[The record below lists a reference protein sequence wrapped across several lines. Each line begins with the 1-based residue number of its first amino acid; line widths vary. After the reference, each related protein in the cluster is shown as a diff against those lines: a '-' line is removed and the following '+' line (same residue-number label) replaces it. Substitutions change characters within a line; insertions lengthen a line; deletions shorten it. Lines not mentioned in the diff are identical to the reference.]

1 MASEKIDALELD
13 ITSKLDTKNLDAVI
27 GKLGEL
33 SNALGKLKSKTV
45 SVNVK
50 EVGTASKNAASGV
63 DKLTSSFFN
72 QAVRITALIAVYR
85 KLADVISTGISN
97 SMAYVENLNL
107 FNVSLGEY
115 ADNANKYANT
125 VREAMGIDPSNWI
138 RTQGVFNTLIKG
150 FGVAG
155 DQAAYMS
162 QNLTQLTYD
171 VASFYNLSVSDAE
184 KKIQSAVAGELEPVR
199 RLGYDLSQNALTA
212 IAQNPKY
219 YGKTTYAINQETGA
233 IEANSTAV
241 DNNTKRT
248 IANFNQLTQG
258 EKVQLRYI
266 ALMTQVTQAQGDMA
280 RTLNDPANQMRIF
293 KEQTSQT
300 ARALGNIFIP
310 ALNKVLPYV
319 TAFCQVLETAFN
331 DLAALFG
338 FELPDMSE
346 RMDIG
351 NAEKPYQNIVAAT
364 GKAAKNAKK
373 IKDYTLGID
382 ELNVFKPDEPVSGG
396 SGSGTN
402 PYAKGGTYKT
412 PGYDFLSKAIENS
425 IKKAKEDIEL
435 FGKDLKEHPLQVV
448 GTVLWEGAGELGS
461 NFWEAVLGKSPEQLA
476 KEAQE
481 HGRTVG
487 QEFASQFKE
496 KVADAGS
503 NLWSLILGKNP
514 EQTALKAIKAEETG
528 KTAGQA
534 FWESFGHTLTGD
546 KPILGQLLSNSVE
559 KSKKDAEDSGSS
571 LWEYFAI
578 GFYKNSPID
587 SSKSMQTLLESL
599 FGSPTELG
607 ERAAEAGRTVGD
619 QFTLEVAKSML
630 KMLNN
635 PVMKFLYEKTS
646 GRSLDKDIE
655 AINKAL
661 SKTTKKNNSKTTNKG
676 LPSQSVTVSTNLST
690 IVKNNTNAE
699 AQKQGKAFA
708 TSYANGIQSGK
719 SAVQTSG
726 NNLFKAGLNGSND
739 NGNGKTKFYNTSA
752 SEAQKYAQGLTS
764 ANSNAK
770 SAGTNL
776 YKNAYN
782 GVNNDG
788 QGTVGFKYVS
798 AEEAKA
804 YSSNIATAGNKKNAY
819 DGGRALSTQNLNG
832 VKAYDSSFKTAGTN
846 TGKGY
851 IAGINS
857 NTSAATSAGKTVAQA
872 VLKKLKEILG
882 IHSPSKAFGEIGMY
896 SVLGYANA
904 ITDNTFK
911 ATNAVAL
918 MSDRV
923 LATAKTDLTGVLAN
937 PLARGNVSMPSSGVG
952 YGIGMSNDTAMA
964 SLASQVYQAVVSGM
978 EVVADSL
985 ENRDIK
991 VLINGKEVF
1000 KAVQTEQRK
1009 SGVAISNGAF
1019 STT

>member
-13 ITSKLDTKNLDAVI
+13 ITSKLDTKNLDEVI

-45 SVNVK
+45 TVGIK
-50 EVGTASKNAASGV
+50 EVGTSSKSAASGV

-85 KLADVISTGISN
+85 KLADVISSGISN

-171 VASFYNLSVSDAE
+171 IASFYNITISDAE

-293 KEQTSQT
+293 KEQTNQT

-338 FELPDMSE
+338 FELPDMSD

-351 NAEKPYQNIVAAT
+351 DAEKPYQNIVAAT

-396 SGSGTN
+396 SGSGVN
-402 PYAKGGTYKT
+402 PYAKGATYKT

-425 IKKAKEDIEL
+425 IKKAKADIDKL
-435 FGKDLKEHPLQVV
+435 FNDIKKNPLQVPIQIFK
-448 GTVLWEGAGELGS
+448 LGAEELGS
-461 NFWEAVLGKSPEQLA
+461 NFWEAVLGKSPEELA
-476 KEAQE
+476 QDAER
-481 HGRTVG
+481 HGRTIG
-487 QEFASQFKE
+487 QEFYHALAWKTADSASDIFTH
-496 KVADAGS
+496 
-503 NLWSLILGKNP
+503 LLGKSP
-514 EQTALKAIKAEETG
+514 EQ
-528 KTAGQA
+528 
-534 FWESFGHTLTGD
+534 
-546 KPILGQLLSNSVE
+546 LG
-559 KSKKDAEDSGSS
+559 
-571 LWEYFAI
+571 
-578 GFYKNSPID
+578 
-587 SSKSMQTLLESL
+587 
-599 FGSPTELG
+599 TE
-607 ERAAEAGRTVGD
+607 AAEAGRTVGQ
-619 QFTLEVAKSML
+619 QFFLEMTKAGL
-630 KMLNN
+630 KMLDN
-635 PVMKFLYEKTS
+635 PVMKFIYEKTS
-646 GRSLDKDIE
+646 GRSLDRDIE
-655 AINKAL
+655 MINKAL
-661 SKTTKKNNSKTTNKG
+661 AKTTKKKDTKTENKG
-676 LPSQSVTVSTNLST
+676 LPAQSVTVSTNLST

-726 NNLFKAGLNGSND
+726 NNLFKAGLNGTND
-739 NGNGKTKFYNTSA
+739 NGNGGTKFYNTSA

-788 QGTVGFKYVS
+788 KGTVGFKYVS

-832 VKAYDSSFKTAGTN
+832 AKAYDSSFKTAGTN

-851 IAGINS
+851 IAGIKS

-872 VLKKLKEILG
+872 VLKKLKEMLG

>member
-13 ITSKLDTKNLDAVI
+13 ITSKLDTKNLDEVI

-45 SVNVK
+45 TVGIK
-50 EVGTASKNAASGV
+50 EVGTASKSASSGV
-63 DKLTSSFFN
+63 NALTSSFLN

-85 KLADVISTGISN
+85 KLADVISSGISN

-293 KEQTSQT
+293 KEQTSMT

-319 TAFCQVLETAFN
+319 TAFCQVLETAFQ

-351 NAEKPYQNIVAAT
+351 KTEKPYQNIVAAT

-373 IKDYTLGID
+373 LKDYTLGID

-396 SGSGTN
+396 SGSGVN
-402 PYAKGGTYKT
+402 PYAKGATYKT
-412 PGYDFLSKAIENS
+412 PGYDFLTKAIENS
-425 IKKAKEDIEL
+425 IKKAKADIDKL
-435 FGKDLKEHPLQVV
+435 FNDIKKNPLEVPIQIFK
-448 GTVLWEGAGELGS
+448 LGAEELGS
-461 NFWEAVLGKSPEQLA
+461 NFWEAVLGKSPEELA
-476 KEAQE
+476 QDAER
-481 HGRTVG
+481 HGRTIG
-487 QEFASQFKE
+487 QEFYAALAWRTADSASDIFTH
-496 KVADAGS
+496 
-503 NLWSLILGKNP
+503 LLGKSP
-514 EQTALKAIKAEETG
+514 EQ
-528 KTAGQA
+528 
-534 FWESFGHTLTGD
+534 
-546 KPILGQLLSNSVE
+546 LG
-559 KSKKDAEDSGSS
+559 
-571 LWEYFAI
+571 
-578 GFYKNSPID
+578 
-587 SSKSMQTLLESL
+587 
-599 FGSPTELG
+599 TE
-607 ERAAEAGRTVGD
+607 AAEAGRTVGQ
-619 QFTLEVAKSML
+619 QFFLEMTKAGL
-630 KMLNN
+630 KMLDN
-635 PVMKFLYEKTS
+635 PVMKFIYEKTS
-646 GRSLDKDIE
+646 GRSLDRDIE
-655 AINKAL
+655 MINKAL
-661 SKTTKKNNSKTTNKG
+661 SKTTKKNDTKAENKG
-676 LPSQSVTVSTNLST
+676 LPAQSVTVSTNLST

-726 NNLFKAGLNGSND
+726 NNLFRAGLNGSND
-739 NGNGKTKFYNTSA
+739 NGNGGTKFYNTSA

-770 SAGTNL
+770 SAGNGL
-776 YKNAYN
+776 YNNAYK
-782 GVNNDG
+782 GVTESNS
-788 QGTVGFKYVS
+788 GTKSFKYVS
-798 AEEAKA
+798 FEQAKQ
-804 YSSNIATAGNKKNAY
+804 YSSNLSSKTAKTNAYNAGISLGGQAATGAGSKKVSFTTAGQNAGAGFVLGIDKNKSKATTSGMTIAMNA
-819 DGGRALSTQNLNG
+819 
-832 VKAYDSSFKTAGTN
+832 
-846 TGKGY
+846 
-851 IAGINS
+851 
-857 NTSAATSAGKTVAQA
+857 
-872 VLKKLKEILG
+872 LKKLKEVLG
-882 IHSPSKAFGEIGMY
+882 IHSPSRAFAEAGMY
-896 SVLGYANA
+896 SVLGFSNA
-904 ITDNTFK
+904 IEDNTFK

-918 MSDRV
+918 MSERV

>member
-13 ITSKLDTKNLDAVI
+13 ITSKLDTKNLDEVI

-63 DKLTSSFFN
+63 DKLTSSFLN

-85 KLADVISTGISN
+85 KLADVISSGISN

-107 FNVSLGEY
+107 FTVSLGEY
-115 ADNANKYANT
+115 AENANKYANT

-171 VASFYNLSVSDAE
+171 IASFYNISISDAE

-351 NAEKPYQNIVAAT
+351 NAEKPYQNIVTAT

-402 PYAKGGTYKT
+402 PYAKGATYKT

-425 IKKAKEDIEL
+425 IKKAKEDIDKL
-435 FGKDLKEHPLQVV
+435 FNDIKKNPLQVPIQIFK
-448 GTVLWEGAGELGS
+448 LGAEELGS
-461 NFWEAVLGKSPEQLA
+461 NFWEAFLGKSPEELA
-476 KEAQE
+476 QDAEKN
-481 HGRTVG
+481 GRTVG
-487 QEFASQFKE
+487 EEFANAFKD
-496 KVADAGS
+496 KVGEIGS
-503 NLWSLILGKNP
+503 NILEFLLGKP
-514 EQTALKAIKAEETG
+514 EDFEKNIKLFFAEVT
-528 KTAGQA
+528 K
-534 FWESFGHTLTGD
+534 
-546 KPILGQLLSNSVE
+546 
-559 KSKKDAEDSGSS
+559 SS
-571 LWEYFAI
+571 LKEI
-578 GFYKNSPID
+578 
-587 SSKSMQTLLESL
+587 Q
-599 FGSPTELG
+599 
-607 ERAAEAGRTVGD
+607 
-619 QFTLEVAKSML
+619 
-630 KMLNN
+630 NN
-635 PVMKFLYEKTS
+635 PVLKFVYEKMG
-646 GRSLDKDIE
+646 GRSLEKDIA
-655 AINKAL
+655 AINKQT
-661 SKTTKKNNSKTTNKG
+661 SKYKG
-676 LPSQSVTVSTNLST
+676 IVEQTSRSRSVTGGKGRGHADTSVNAPTVSLNA
-690 IVKNNTNAE
+690 NTSASE
-699 AQKQGKAFA
+699 AQKQAKTYINTYAKTLESGVGKV
-708 TSYANGIQSGK
+708 TSAANKVFNAS
-719 SAVQTSG
+719 
-726 NNLFKAGLNGSND
+726 LNGVSD
-739 NGNGKTKFYNTSA
+739 NGKGGTKFFNTSA
-752 SEAQKYAQGLTS
+752 SEAQKYALGLTS
-764 ANSNAK
+764 VNSNVK
-770 SAGTNL
+770 SAGKGLFN
-776 YKNAYN
+776 NASK
-782 GVNNDG
+782 GVTEANS
-788 QGTVGFKYVS
+788 GTKSFKYVS
-798 AEEAKA
+798 FEQAKQ
-804 YSSNIATAGNKKNAY
+804 YSSNLSSKTAKTNAYNAGISLGGQAATGAASKKGSFTTAGQNAGAGFVLGIDKNKSKATTSGMTIAMNA
-819 DGGRALSTQNLNG
+819 
-832 VKAYDSSFKTAGTN
+832 
-846 TGKGY
+846 
-851 IAGINS
+851 
-857 NTSAATSAGKTVAQA
+857 
-872 VLKKLKEILG
+872 LKKLKEVLG
-882 IHSPSKAFGEIGMY
+882 IHSPSKAFGEAGMY
-896 SVLGYANA
+896 SVLGFSNA
-904 ITDNTFK
+904 IEDNTFK

-918 MSDRV
+918 MSERV

>member
-45 SVNVK
+45 TVGIK
-50 EVGTASKNAASGV
+50 EVGTSSKSAAAGV
-63 DKLTSSFFN
+63 DKLTSSFLN

-338 FELPDMSE
+338 FELPDMSD

-351 NAEKPYQNIVAAT
+351 DAEKPYQNIVTAT

-396 SGSGTN
+396 SGSGVN

-425 IKKAKEDIEL
+425 IKKARENIEL
-435 FGKDLKEHPLQVV
+435 LFNDFKKHPLELPIKVFA
-448 GTVLWEGAGELGS
+448 LGAAELGS
-461 NFWEAVLGKSPEQLA
+461 NFWEGLLGKSPEELA
-476 KEAQE
+476 LDAQK

-503 NLWSLILGKNP
+503 NLWTLILGKTP

-559 KSKKDAEDSGSS
+559 KAKKDAEDSGSS

-578 GFYKNSPID
+578 GFYKKSPID

-607 ERAAEAGRTVGD
+607 ERAGEAGRTVGE
-619 QFTLEVAKSML
+619 QFTLEVAKGML

-646 GRSLDKDIE
+646 GRSLDKDIA

-661 SKTTKKNNSKTTNKG
+661 AKTTKKNDTKTDNKG
-676 LPSQSVTVSTNLST
+676 LPAQSVTVSTNLST

-726 NNLFKAGLNGSND
+726 NNLFRAGLNGSND
-739 NGNGKTKFYNTSA
+739 NGNGGTKFYNTSA

-770 SAGTNL
+770 SAGNGL
-776 YKNAYN
+776 YNNAYK
-782 GVNNDG
+782 GVTESNS
-788 QGTVGFKYVS
+788 GTKSFKYVS
-798 AEEAKA
+798 FEQAKQ
-804 YSSNIATAGNKKNAY
+804 YSSNLSSKTAKTNAYNAGISLGGQAATGAASKKGSFTTAGQNAGQGFVLGIDKNKSKATTSGMTIAMNA
-819 DGGRALSTQNLNG
+819 
-832 VKAYDSSFKTAGTN
+832 
-846 TGKGY
+846 
-851 IAGINS
+851 
-857 NTSAATSAGKTVAQA
+857 
-872 VLKKLKEILG
+872 LKKLKEVLG
-882 IHSPSKAFGEIGMY
+882 IHSPSRAFGEAGMY
-896 SVLGYANA
+896 SVLGFSNA
-904 ITDNTFK
+904 IEDNTYK

-918 MSDRV
+918 MSERV

-937 PLARGNVSMPSSGVG
+937 PLARGNISMPSSGVG

-1009 SGVAISNGAF
+1009 SGVAISNGTF

>member
-13 ITSKLDTKNLDAVI
+13 ITSKLDTKNLDEVI

-45 SVNVK
+45 TVGIK
-50 EVGTASKNAASGV
+50 EVGTASKSASSGV
-63 DKLTSSFFN
+63 NALTTSFFN

-150 FGVAG
+150 FGVTG

-171 VASFYNLSVSDAE
+171 IASFYNLSVSDAE
-184 KKIQSAVAGELEPVR
+184 KKVQSAVAGELEPVR

-266 ALMTQVTQAQGDMA
+266 ALMTQVTQVQGDMA

-293 KEQTSQT
+293 KEQTSMT

-319 TAFCQVLETAFN
+319 TAFCQVLETAFQ

-351 NAEKPYQNIVAAT
+351 KTEKPYQNIVTAT

-373 IKDYTLGID
+373 LKDYTLGID

-425 IKKAKEDIEL
+425 IKKAKEDIDKL
-435 FGKDLKEHPLQVV
+435 FNDIKKNPLEVPIKIL
-448 GTVLWEGAGELGS
+448 GEGASILGE

-476 KEAQE
+476 LDAQK
-481 HGRTVG
+481 HGRSIGAEFYASLAWSAADSAGDLLAHIMGVSPEELQREAEAEGKDVG
-487 QEFASQFKE
+487 E
-496 KVADAGS
+496 KFREKFFEGLFNFTATGT
-503 NLWSLILGKNP
+503 
-514 EQTALKAIKAEETG
+514 QTG
-528 KTAGQA
+528 
-534 FWESFGHTLTGD
+534 
-546 KPILGQLLSNSVE
+546 
-559 KSKKDAEDSGSS
+559 
-571 LWEYFAI
+571 
-578 GFYKNSPID
+578 
-587 SSKSMQTLLESL
+587 L
-599 FGSPTELG
+599 FGYLISGNVG
-607 ERAAEAGRTVGD
+607 ENQLSKRAGEAGRTVGE
-619 QFTLEVAKSML
+619 QFALEFGKSCL
-630 KMLNN
+630 QLLNN
-635 PVMKFLYEKTS
+635 PVMKFIYEKTT
-646 GRSLDKDIE
+646 GRNLAKDIE
-655 AINKAL
+655 AVNKAL
-661 SKTTKKNNSKTTNKG
+661 KIGTTVEKTSNSRSVVGAKG
-676 LPSQSVTVSTNLST
+676 RGHAKEESASNTPFISTPVPRSANLNT
-690 IVKNNTNAE
+690 IVKNNSNFE
-699 AQKQGKAFA
+699 KQGKADA
-708 TSYANGIQSGK
+708 NAYAKGFGSGASNTQVNANK
-719 SAVQTSG
+719 V
-726 NNLFKAGLNGSND
+726 FKAGLNGVSD
-739 NGNGKTKFYNTSA
+739 NGNGGTKFYNTSA

-770 SAGTNL
+770 SAGKGL
-776 YKNAYN
+776 YNNAYK
-782 GVNNDG
+782 GVTESNS
-788 QGTVGFKYVS
+788 GTKSFKYVS
-798 AEEAKA
+798 FEQAKQ
-804 YSSNIATAGNKKNAY
+804 YSSNLSSKTAKTNAYNAGVSLGGQAASGAGSKKGSFTTAGQNAGQGFVLGIDKNKSKATTSGMTIAMNA
-819 DGGRALSTQNLNG
+819 
-832 VKAYDSSFKTAGTN
+832 
-846 TGKGY
+846 
-851 IAGINS
+851 
-857 NTSAATSAGKTVAQA
+857 
-872 VLKKLKEILG
+872 LKKLKEVLG
-882 IHSPSKAFGEIGMY
+882 IHSPSRAFAEAGMY
-896 SVLGYANA
+896 SVLGFSNA
-904 ITDNTFK
+904 IEDNTFK

-918 MSDRV
+918 MSERV

>member
-13 ITSKLDTKNLDAVI
+13 ITSKLDTKNLDEVI

-45 SVNVK
+45 TVGIK
-50 EVGTASKNAASGV
+50 EVGTASKSASSGV
-63 DKLTSSFFN
+63 NALTTSFFN

-150 FGVAG
+150 FGVTG

-171 VASFYNLSVSDAE
+171 IASFYNLSVSDAE
-184 KKIQSAVAGELEPVR
+184 KKVQSAVAGELEPVR

-266 ALMTQVTQAQGDMA
+266 ALMTQVTQVQGDMA

-293 KEQTSQT
+293 KEQTSMT

-319 TAFCQVLETAFN
+319 TAFCQVLETAFQ

-338 FELPDMSE
+338 FELPDMSD

-351 NAEKPYQNIVAAT
+351 KAEKPYQNIVAAT

-425 IKKAKEDIEL
+425 IKKAKEDIDKLFNDFKKNPLEL
-435 FGKDLKEHPLQVV
+435 PIKVFAL
-448 GTVLWEGAGELGS
+448 GAAELGS
-461 NFWEAVLGKSPEQLA
+461 NFWEALLGKSPEQLA
-476 KEAQE
+476 KDAQK
-481 HGRTVG
+481 HGRTIG
-487 QEFASQFKE
+487 EEFAHALKDRIGDLG
-496 KVADAGS
+496 ADI
-503 NLWSLILGKNP
+503 WSLILGKTP
-514 EQTALKAIKAEETG
+514 EELEREAEAKGKDVGEVFALNVYTG
-528 KTAGQA
+528 M
-534 FWESFGHTLTGD
+534 FD
-546 KPILGQLLSNSVE
+546 KI
-559 KSKKDAEDSGSS
+559 ASG
-571 LWEYFAI
+571 ANQ
-578 GFYKNSPID
+578 G
-587 SSKSMQTLLESL
+587 L
-599 FGSPTELG
+599 FGYLLG
-607 ERAAEAGRTVGD
+607 NGDQNSMAKRAGEAGRTVGE
-619 QFTLEVAKSML
+619 QFALEFGKSCL
-630 KMLNN
+630 QLLNN
-635 PVMKFLYEKTS
+635 PVMKFVYEKTT
-646 GRSLDKDIE
+646 GRNLAKDIE
-655 AINKAL
+655 AVNKAL
-661 SKTTKKNNSKTTNKG
+661 KIGKTVEKTSNSRSVVGAKG
-676 LPSQSVTVSTNLST
+676 RGHADTSVNAPTVSLNA
-690 IVKNNTNAE
+690 NTSASE
-699 AQKQGKAFA
+699 AQKQAKTYISTYAKTLESGVGTV
-708 TSYANGIQSGK
+708 TSAANKVFNAS
-719 SAVQTSG
+719 
-726 NNLFKAGLNGSND
+726 LNGVSN

-752 SEAQKYAQGLTS
+752 DEARKYAEGLASQKVDVGNKGTALYTS
-764 ANSNAK
+764 GYNGVTSNGKGKVAFSTAGNTLISAFVTSLGSSVAK
-770 SAGTNL
+770 S
-776 YKNAYN
+776 NAYN
-782 GVNNDG
+782 AGANVASRGAAGSNSYKTGSSSFTNAGNNAG
-788 QGTVGFKYVS
+788 QGF
-798 AEEAKA
+798 
-804 YSSNIATAGNKKNAY
+804 
-819 DGGRALSTQNLNG
+819 
-832 VKAYDSSFKTAGTN
+832 
-846 TGKGY
+846 
-851 IAGINS
+851 IAGIEKFK
-857 NTSAATSAGKTVAQA
+857 SAAQKAGSIIASNA
-872 VLKKLKEILG
+872 LNKLKQVLG
-882 IHSPSKAFGEIGMY
+882 IHSPSKAFGEAGMY
-896 SVLGYANA
+896 SVLGFSNA
-904 ITDNTFK
+904 IEDNTFK

-918 MSDRV
+918 MSERV

-1000 KAVQTEQRK
+1000 KAVQTEKRK

>member
-45 SVNVK
+45 TVGIK
-50 EVGTASKNAASGV
+50 EVGTSSKSAAAGV
-63 DKLTSSFFN
+63 NKLTSSFLN

-85 KLADVISTGISN
+85 KLADVISSGISN

-338 FELPDMSE
+338 FELPDMSD

-351 NAEKPYQNIVAAT
+351 DAEKPYQNIVAAT

-425 IKKAKEDIEL
+425 IKKARADIDKL
-435 FGKDLKEHPLQVV
+435 FNDIKKNPLQVPIQIFK
-448 GTVLWEGAGELGS
+448 LGAEELGS
-461 NFWEAVLGKSPEQLA
+461 NFWEAFLGKSPEELA
-476 KEAQE
+476 QDAEKN
-481 HGRTVG
+481 GRTVG
-487 QEFASQFKE
+487 EEFANAFKD
-496 KVADAGS
+496 KVGEIGS
-503 NLWSLILGKNP
+503 NILEFILGKP
-514 EQTALKAIKAEETG
+514 EDFEKNIKLFFAEVT
-528 KTAGQA
+528 K
-534 FWESFGHTLTGD
+534 
-546 KPILGQLLSNSVE
+546 
-559 KSKKDAEDSGSS
+559 SS
-571 LWEYFAI
+571 LKEI
-578 GFYKNSPID
+578 
-587 SSKSMQTLLESL
+587 Q
-599 FGSPTELG
+599 
-607 ERAAEAGRTVGD
+607 
-619 QFTLEVAKSML
+619 
-630 KMLNN
+630 NN
-635 PVMKFLYEKTS
+635 PVLKFVYEKMGGRSLEKDIAMLNKQTSKYKGIVEKTS
-646 GRSLDKDIE
+646 
-655 AINKAL
+655 
-661 SKTTKKNNSKTTNKG
+661 NSR
-676 LPSQSVTVSTNLST
+676 SVTGGKGRGHANASVNAPTVSL
-690 IVKNNTNAE
+690 NTNTSASEAE
-699 AQKQGKAFA
+699 KQAKTYISTYAKTLESGVGTVTSAAQKVFNA
-708 TSYANGIQSGK
+708 S
-719 SAVQTSG
+719 
-726 NNLFKAGLNGSND
+726 LNGVSN

-752 SEAQKYAQGLTS
+752 DEARKYAEGLASQKVDVGKKGTALYTS
-764 ANSNAK
+764 GYNGVTKNGTGKVAFSTAGNTLISAFVTSLGSSVAK
-770 SAGTNL
+770 S
-776 YKNAYN
+776 NAYN
-782 GVNNDG
+782 AGANVASRGAAGSNSYKTGSSSFTNAGNNAG
-788 QGTVGFKYVS
+788 QGF
-798 AEEAKA
+798 
-804 YSSNIATAGNKKNAY
+804 
-819 DGGRALSTQNLNG
+819 
-832 VKAYDSSFKTAGTN
+832 
-846 TGKGY
+846 
-851 IAGINS
+851 IAGIEKFK
-857 NTSAATSAGKTVAQA
+857 SAAQKAGSIIASNA
-872 VLKKLKEILG
+872 LNKLKQVLG
-882 IHSPSKAFGEIGMY
+882 IHSPSRAFGEAGMY
-896 SVLGYANA
+896 SVLGFSNA
-904 ITDNTFK
+904 IEDNTFK

-918 MSDRV
+918 MSERV

>member
-13 ITSKLDTKNLDAVI
+13 ITSKLDTKNLDEVI

-45 SVNVK
+45 TVGIK
-50 EVGTASKNAASGV
+50 EVGTSSKSAASGV
-63 DKLTSSFFN
+63 DKLTSSFLN

-85 KLADVISTGISN
+85 KLADVISSGISN

-171 VASFYNLSVSDAE
+171 IASFYNISISDAE

-338 FELPDMSE
+338 FELPDMSD

-351 NAEKPYQNIVAAT
+351 DAEKPYQNIVAAT

-396 SGSGTN
+396 SGSGVN
-402 PYAKGGTYKT
+402 PYAKGATYKT

-425 IKKAKEDIEL
+425 IKKAKADIDKL
-435 FGKDLKEHPLQVV
+435 FNDIKKNPLQVPIQIFK
-448 GTVLWEGAGELGS
+448 LGAGELGS

-476 KEAQE
+476 KDAQK
-481 HGRTVG
+481 HGRTIA
-487 QEFASQFKE
+487 QEFYNALAWK
-496 KVADAGS
+496 ADDSTADVF
-503 NLWSLILGKNP
+503 SLILGFTP
-514 EQTALKAIKAEETG
+514 EDVAR
-528 KTAGQA
+528 QA
-534 FWESFGHTLTGD
+534 
-546 KPILGQLLSNSVE
+546 E
-559 KSKKDAEDSGSS
+559 KSGQTIGSAFLTS
-571 LWEYFAI
+571 MIMNSAPLTTAANTYSAWEI
-578 GFYKNSPID
+578 I
-587 SSKSMQTLLESL
+587 
-599 FGSPTELG
+599 FGSETTLAQ
-607 ERAAEAGRTVGD
+607 RAGEAGRTVGE
-619 QFTLEVAKSML
+619 QFFLEITKAGL
-630 KMLNN
+630 KALDN
-635 PVMKFLYEKTS
+635 PVLKFLYEKTS
-646 GRSLDKDIE
+646 GRSLDKDIA

-661 SKTTKKNNSKTTNKG
+661 SKTSKKNDTNESNKG
-676 LPSQSVTVSTNLST
+676 LPAQSVTVSTNLNT
-690 IVKNNTNAE
+690 IVKNNTGAE
-699 AQKQGKAFA
+699 AEKQGKAFA
-708 TSYANGIQSGK
+708 NSYAKGINSGA
-719 SAVQTSG
+719 SAVKTSG
-726 NNLFKAGLNGSND
+726 NNIFKAGLNGSND
-739 NGNGKTKFYNTSA
+739 NGSGATKFYNTSA

-788 QGTVGFKYVS
+788 KGTVGFKYVS

-851 IAGINS
+851 IAGIKS

-872 VLKKLKEILG
+872 VLKKLKEMLG

-911 ATNAVAL
+911 ATNAVSL

>member
-13 ITSKLDTKNLDAVI
+13 ITSKLDTKNLDEVI

-45 SVNVK
+45 TVGIK
-50 EVGTASKNAASGV
+50 EVGTASKSASSGV
-63 DKLTSSFFN
+63 NALTSSFFN

-150 FGVAG
+150 FGVTG

-171 VASFYNLSVSDAE
+171 IASFYNLSVSDAE
-184 KKIQSAVAGELEPVR
+184 KKVQSAVAGELEPVR

-266 ALMTQVTQAQGDMA
+266 ALMTQVTQVQGDMA

-293 KEQTSQT
+293 KEQTSMT

-319 TAFCQVLETAFN
+319 TAFCQVLETAFQ

-338 FELPDMSE
+338 FELPDMSD

-402 PYAKGGTYKT
+402 PYAKGATYKT

-425 IKKAKEDIEL
+425 IKKAKEDIDKL
-435 FGKDLKEHPLQVV
+435 FNDIKKNPLQVPIQIFK
-448 GTVLWEGAGELGS
+448 LGAEELGS
-461 NFWEAVLGKSPEQLA
+461 NFWEAFLGKSPEELA
-476 KEAQE
+476 QDAEKN
-481 HGRTVG
+481 GRTVG
-487 QEFASQFKE
+487 EEFANSFKDKIGE
-496 KVADAGS
+496 IGS
-503 NLWSLILGKNP
+503 NILEFLLGKP
-514 EQTALKAIKAEETG
+514 EDFEKNIKLFFAEVT
-528 KTAGQA
+528 K
-534 FWESFGHTLTGD
+534 
-546 KPILGQLLSNSVE
+546 
-559 KSKKDAEDSGSS
+559 SS
-571 LWEYFAI
+571 LKEI
-578 GFYKNSPID
+578 
-587 SSKSMQTLLESL
+587 Q
-599 FGSPTELG
+599 
-607 ERAAEAGRTVGD
+607 
-619 QFTLEVAKSML
+619 
-630 KMLNN
+630 NN
-635 PVMKFLYEKTS
+635 PVLKFVYEKMG
-646 GRSLDKDIE
+646 GRSLEKDIA
-655 AINKAL
+655 AINKQT
-661 SKTTKKNNSKTTNKG
+661 SKYKGEVERTSNSRSVVTGGKG
-676 LPSQSVTVSTNLST
+676 RGHANTSVNAPTVLLNA
-690 IVKNNTNAE
+690 NTSASEAE
-699 AQKQGKAFA
+699 KQGKAFA
-708 TSYANGIQSGK
+708 TSYAKGIQSGK

-739 NGNGKTKFYNTSA
+739 NGNGGTKFYNTSA

-764 ANSNAK
+764 ANSNSK
-770 SAGTNL
+770 SAGKGL
-776 YKNAYN
+776 YNNAYK
-782 GVNNDG
+782 GVTESNS
-788 QGTVGFKYVS
+788 GTKSFKYVS
-798 AEEAKA
+798 FEQAKQ
-804 YSSNIATAGNKKNAY
+804 YSSNLSSKTAKTNAYNAGISLGGQAATGAGSKKGSFTTAGQNAGAGFVLGIDKNKSKATTSGMTIAMNA
-819 DGGRALSTQNLNG
+819 
-832 VKAYDSSFKTAGTN
+832 
-846 TGKGY
+846 
-851 IAGINS
+851 
-857 NTSAATSAGKTVAQA
+857 
-872 VLKKLKEILG
+872 LKKLKEVLG
-882 IHSPSKAFGEIGMY
+882 IHSPSRAFGEAGMY
-896 SVLGYANA
+896 SVLGFSNA
-904 ITDNTFK
+904 IEDNTFK

-918 MSDRV
+918 MSERV

-1000 KAVQTEQRK
+1000 KAVRTEQRK

>member
-13 ITSKLDTKNLDAVI
+13 ITSKLDTKNLDEVI

-33 SNALGKLKSKTV
+33 SNALGKLKSKTITV
-45 SVNVK
+45 GIK
-50 EVGTASKNAASGV
+50 EVGTASKSASSGV
-63 DKLTSSFFN
+63 DKLTSSFLN

-115 ADNANKYANT
+115 AENANKYANT

-171 VASFYNLSVSDAE
+171 IASFYNLSVPDAE
-184 KKIQSAVAGELEPVR
+184 KKVQSAVAGELEPVR

-293 KEQTSQT
+293 KEQTSMT

-319 TAFCQVLETAFN
+319 TAFCQVLETAFQ

-351 NAEKPYQNIVAAT
+351 NADKPYQNIVTAT

-396 SGSGTN
+396 SGSGVN
-402 PYAKGGTYKT
+402 PYAKGATYKT

-425 IKKAKEDIEL
+425 IKKAKEDIDKL
-435 FGKDLKEHPLQVV
+435 FNDIKKNPLEVPIKIL
-448 GTVLWEGAGELGS
+448 GEGASILGE

-476 KEAQE
+476 LDAQK
-481 HGRTVG
+481 HGRSIGAEFYASLAWSVANSAGDLLAHIMGVSPEELALEAEAKGKDVG
-487 QEFASQFKE
+487 EVFALN
-496 KVADAGS
+496 VY
-503 NLWSLILGKNP
+503 
-514 EQTALKAIKAEETG
+514 TG
-528 KTAGQA
+528 M
-534 FWESFGHTLTGD
+534 FD
-546 KPILGQLLSNSVE
+546 KI
-559 KSKKDAEDSGSS
+559 ASG
-571 LWEYFAI
+571 ANQ
-578 GFYKNSPID
+578 G
-587 SSKSMQTLLESL
+587 L
-599 FGSPTELG
+599 FGYLLG
-607 ERAAEAGRTVGD
+607 NGDQNSMAKRSGEAGRTVGE
-619 QFTLEVAKSML
+619 QFALEFGKSCL
-630 KMLNN
+630 QLLNN
-635 PVMKFLYEKTS
+635 PVMKFVYEKTT
-646 GRSLDKDIE
+646 GRNLAKDIE
-655 AINKAL
+655 AVNKAL
-661 SKTTKKNNSKTTNKG
+661 KVGTTVEKTSNSRSVVGAKG
-676 LPSQSVTVSTNLST
+676 RGHAKEESTSDSPFISTPVPRSANLNT
-690 IVKNNTNAE
+690 IVKNNANLE
-699 AQKQGKAFA
+699 AQKQAK
-708 TSYANGIQSGK
+708 TYVNTYANTLESGVGK
-719 SAVQTSG
+719 VTSAANKVFNAS
-726 NNLFKAGLNGSND
+726 LNGVSD
-739 NGNGKTKFYNTSA
+739 NGKGGTKFFNTSA
-752 SEAQKYAQGLTS
+752 SEAQKYALGFTS
-764 ANSNAK
+764 VNSNVK
-770 SAGTNL
+770 SAGKGLFNSAS
-776 YKNAYN
+776 K
-782 GVNNDG
+782 GVTEDNKG
-788 QGTVGFKYVS
+788 SKGFKYVS
-798 AEEAKA
+798 YDQARQY
-804 YSSNIATAGNKKNAY
+804 YSGFVTKEVKTKTYNAGVTMSIQGSSGANSKKSSYTTAGQNAGAGFVLGIDKNKSKATTSGMTIAMNA
-819 DGGRALSTQNLNG
+819 
-832 VKAYDSSFKTAGTN
+832 
-846 TGKGY
+846 
-851 IAGINS
+851 
-857 NTSAATSAGKTVAQA
+857 
-872 VLKKLKEILG
+872 LKKLKEVLG
-882 IHSPSKAFGEIGMY
+882 IHSPSRAFAEAGMY
-896 SVLGYANA
+896 SVLGFSNA
-904 ITDNTFK
+904 IEDNTFK

-918 MSDRV
+918 MSERV

>member
-13 ITSKLDTKNLDAVI
+13 ITSKLDTKNLDEVI

-45 SVNVK
+45 TVGIK
-50 EVGTASKNAASGV
+50 EVGTASKSASSGV
-63 DKLTSSFFN
+63 NALTSSFLN

-171 VASFYNLSVSDAE
+171 VASFYNLSVPDAE

-266 ALMTQVTQAQGDMA
+266 ALMTQVTQVQGDMA

-293 KEQTSQT
+293 KEQTSMT

-319 TAFCQVLETAFN
+319 TAFCQVLETAFQ

-351 NAEKPYQNIVAAT
+351 KTEKPYQNIVAAT

-373 IKDYTLGID
+373 LKDYTLGID

-396 SGSGTN
+396 SGSGVN
-402 PYAKGGTYKT
+402 PYAKGATYKT
-412 PGYDFLSKAIENS
+412 PGYDFLTKAIENS
-425 IKKAKEDIEL
+425 IKKAKADIDKL
-435 FGKDLKEHPLQVV
+435 FNDIKKNPLEVPIKIL
-448 GTVLWEGAGELGS
+448 GEGASILGE

-476 KEAQE
+476 LDAQK
-481 HGRTVG
+481 HGRSIGAEFYASLAWSAANSAGDLLAHIMGVSPEELALEAEAEGKDVGTV
-487 QEFASQFKE
+487 FRE
-496 KVADAGS
+496 KLFEGLFS
-503 NLWSLILGKNP
+503 STTTGT
-514 EQTALKAIKAEETG
+514 QTG
-528 KTAGQA
+528 
-534 FWESFGHTLTGD
+534 
-546 KPILGQLLSNSVE
+546 
-559 KSKKDAEDSGSS
+559 
-571 LWEYFAI
+571 
-578 GFYKNSPID
+578 
-587 SSKSMQTLLESL
+587 L
-599 FGSPTELG
+599 FGYLISGNVG
-607 ERAAEAGRTVGD
+607 ENQLEKRAGEAGRTVGE
-619 QFTLEVAKSML
+619 QFALEFGKSCL
-630 KMLNN
+630 QLLNN
-635 PVMKFLYEKTS
+635 PVMKFIYEKTT
-646 GRSLDKDIE
+646 GRNLARDIE
-655 AINKAL
+655 AVNKAL
-661 SKTTKKNNSKTTNKG
+661 SKTTKKNDTKATNKG
-676 LPSQSVTVSTNLST
+676 LPAQSVTVSTNLST

-726 NNLFKAGLNGSND
+726 NNLFRAGLNGSND
-739 NGNGKTKFYNTSA
+739 NGNGGTKFYNTSA

-770 SAGTNL
+770 SAGNGL
-776 YKNAYN
+776 YNNAYK
-782 GVNNDG
+782 GVTESNS
-788 QGTVGFKYVS
+788 GTKSFKYVS
-798 AEEAKA
+798 FEQAKQ
-804 YSSNIATAGNKKNAY
+804 YSSNLSSKTAKTNAYNAGISLGGQAATGAGSKKGSFTTAGQNAGAGFVLGIDKNKSKATTSGMTIAMNA
-819 DGGRALSTQNLNG
+819 
-832 VKAYDSSFKTAGTN
+832 
-846 TGKGY
+846 
-851 IAGINS
+851 
-857 NTSAATSAGKTVAQA
+857 
-872 VLKKLKEILG
+872 LKKLKEVLG
-882 IHSPSKAFGEIGMY
+882 IHSPSKAFGEAGMY